1 MLNKLLI
8 NNFKWCWRNYTLNVD
23 RDKMQQL
30 RADWFQALSSL
41 DLELQEHYYKT
52 MFITIIFNEDNKITA
67 AYPIPNFLAF

>member
-1 MLNKLLI
+1 
-8 NNFKWCWRNYTLNVD
+8 
-23 RDKMQQL
+23 MQQL